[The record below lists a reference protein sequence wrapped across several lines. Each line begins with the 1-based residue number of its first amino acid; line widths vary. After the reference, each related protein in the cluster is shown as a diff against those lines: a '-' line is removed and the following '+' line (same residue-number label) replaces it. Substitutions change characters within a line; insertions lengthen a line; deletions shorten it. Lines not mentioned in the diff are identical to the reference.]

1 MHRREFLR
9 LASFTSGAFTLAG
22 SNMLHADSSI
32 LEASPDMPDEALFQM
47 FAEPSMQYRPMV
59 RWWWNGDRV
68 IGSELLRELDV
79 LKAAG
84 IGGVEI
90 NPIKFPNDAQAM
102 DIRPLQWLS
111 GEWID
116 VLEVVLKGA
125 RERGMTCDMIV
136 GSGWPFGGEFLARE
150 DQSQMMALGT
160 RDVTGPTRLEVT
172 RAELLA
178 DVSPALVS
186 PQAGALKELYNLTL
200 APYEL
205 NSLEQVKNLND
216 HISEERIVLEIPE
229 GRHVLYYLVKLT
241 GYMAVINGA
250 PGANGPVLN
259 HLDKGSVERYLN
271 RLADALTAKIGN
283 LHPYVRAF
291 FTDSIELEG
300 ANWCKHMAAT
310 FQERHG
316 YDLLPW
322 LPFLLFKVGEM
333 GNAVDGHY
341 GAHFTPAF
349 EKNVEAARYD
359 FQTLRRELFNE
370 CFVATFAAWCTRLGV
385 KSRMQAYGS
394 ECDAMTASPMLD
406 IPECET
412 WIRSER
418 IVPFDAADYRV
429 GRNYTM
435 INKFVSSAA
444 HLSGKQLI
452 SCEEMTNTDDPFGV
466 SLNRIKAAGDQ
477 SILSGV
483 TQSILHGFNYSPPE
497 IPFPGWVRYGT
508 YFSEHNTWWPYFHLW
523 AGYRARISS
532 VLQHSVMHADIAILP
547 PTADLASRF
556 GFQRDPFPQVAYPP
570 YLYELW
576 EAVHQNGSGC
586 DYITEDIIVRS
597 EMKDG
602 RLHYQQRSYKALLLP
617 EVERLAPNTAKAL
630 TRFVAAGG
638 TLFFLN
644 RVPTQS
650 AGMAEQHEADT
661 VAARM
666 SDLQKKYPQRA
677 VLVQV
682 DVASLVTWY
691 RELQRRFSVSPDV
704 LLSEPKD
711 FLSQV
716 HYRQAGREIF
726 FFANYSGD
734 QTHTFQAQ
742 FSTSRGY
749 KAWLWDPQTGERH
762 PLQWAPDTG
771 TLTLTLGPVASMLI
785 VLEHLGAESNEKPAL
800 PKEVHSKETTNVLRA
815 DWQVKL
821 EPVSG
826 NPETLTVSDW
836 KDPALTAALDGFA
849 GTITC
854 SAKVQI
860 DATRECFLDLG
871 VLHSVS
877 ELWVNG
883 RSLGVRWFGDQS
895 YDISHAVIAG
905 QNEIKLHLTTTLGN
919 YVKTLKDNRTAMDWS
934 RNTPTYPAGL
944 IHDVVLRVR

>member
-9 LASFTSGAFTLAG
+9 LASFTSGAFTFVG
-22 SNMLHADSSI
+22 PTMLHAGSRIS
-32 LEASPDMPDEALFQM
+32 ETSPGMPDESPFEM
-47 FAEPSMQYRPMV
+47 FADPPMQYRPMV

-102 DIRPLQWLS
+102 DTRPLQWLS

-150 DQSQMMALGT
+150 DQSQMVALGT
-160 RDVTGPTRLEVT
+160 RNVTGPTRLEVT

-186 PQAGALKELYNLTL
+186 PQAGALKELFSLML
-200 APYEL
+200 APYEI
-205 NSLEQVKNLND
+205 NTLEQVTNLND
-216 HISEERIVLEIPE
+216 HIGEERIVLEIPE
-229 GRHVLYYLVKLT
+229 GKHVLYYLVKLT

-259 HLDKGSVERYLN
+259 HLDKASVERYLN
-271 RLADALTAKIGN
+271 RLADALTTKIGD

-300 ANWCKHMAAT
+300 ANWCNDMATT
-310 FQERHG
+310 FQERRR

-341 GAHFTPAF
+341 GSHFAPAF
-349 EKNVEAARYD
+349 QKNVEAARYD

-370 CFVATFAAWCTRLGV
+370 NFVATFVAWCSRLGV

-394 ECDAMTASPMLD
+394 ECDVMTASPMLD

-483 TQSILHGFNYSPPE
+483 TQSVLHGFNYSPPE

-523 AGYRARISS
+523 TGYRARISS

-556 GFQRDPFPQVAYPP
+556 GFQRDPFPQVAYLP

-576 EAVHQNGSGC
+576 EAIHQNGSGC
-586 DYITEDIIVRS
+586 DYITEDIIVRG

-602 RLHYQQRSYKALLLP
+602 KLHYQQRPYKALFLP

-644 RVPTQS
+644 KVPTQS
-650 AGMAEQHEADT
+650 AGMAEQHETDT
-661 VAARM
+661 VATLM
-666 SDLQKKYPQRA
+666 GELQKKYPQRA

-682 DVASLVTWY
+682 DVASLLTWY
-691 RELQRRFSVSPDV
+691 RELQRRFSLSPDV
-704 LLSEPKD
+704 LLREPKD

-734 QTHTFQAQ
+734 QTHAFQAR
-742 FSTSRGY
+742 FSMWRGHQ
-749 KAWLWDPQTGERH
+749 AWLWDPQTGERH
-762 PLQWAPDTG
+762 PLEWAPDAG

-785 VLEHLGAESNEKPAL
+785 VLENRSAESREKPAL
-800 PKEVHSKETTNVLRA
+800 PSGAASAGATSVVRA

-821 EPVSG
+821 DPVTG
-826 NPETLTVSDW
+826 NPRTLTVSDW
-836 KDPALTAALDGFA
+836 KDPVLTAALDGFA

-854 SAKVQI
+854 SAKVRM

-895 YDISHAVIAG
+895 YDISHAVIEG
-905 QNEIKLHLTTTLGN
+905 QNELKLRLTTTLGN
-919 YVKTLKDNRTAMDWS
+919 YVKTLKNNRTAMDWT
-934 RNTPTYPAGL
+934 RNTPTYPVGF
-944 IHDVVLRVR
+944 IHDVVLRVD

>member
-22 SNMLHADSSI
+22 PSMLRADNSI
-32 LEASPDMPDEALFQM
+32 SADTPDESLFKM
-47 FAEPSMQYRPMV
+47 FADPPMQYRPMV

-90 NPIKFPNDAQAM
+90 NPIKFPGDAEAM
-102 DIRPLQWLS
+102 DTKPLQWLS

-116 VLEVVLKGA
+116 VLEIALKGA

-150 DQSQMMALGT
+150 DQSQMIALGT

-178 DVSPALVS
+178 EVSPALVS
-186 PQAGALKELYNLTL
+186 PQAGALKELFSLAL

-205 NSLEQVKNLND
+205 NTIEQVINLND
-216 HISEERIVLEIPE
+216 RTGEEQIVLEIPE
-229 GRHVLYYLVKLT
+229 GKHVLYSLVKLT

-250 PGANGPVLN
+250 PGSAGPVLN
-259 HLDKGSVERYLN
+259 HFDKGAVERYLN
-271 RLADALTAKIGN
+271 HLSDALTAKIGD

-300 ANWCKHMAAT
+300 ANWCHDMAAT
-310 FQERHG
+310 FQQRHG
-316 YDLLPW
+316 YGLLKW
-322 LPFLLFKVGEM
+322 LPFILFKVGAM
-333 GNAVDGHY
+333 GNAVAGHY
-341 GAHFTPAF
+341 GAHFAPDF

-359 FQTLRRELFNE
+359 FQTLRRELFTE
-370 CFVATFAAWCTRLGV
+370 HFVATFTAWCSRLGV

-394 ECDAMTASPMLD
+394 ECDVMTASQMLD

-418 IVPFDAADYRV
+418 IVPFDAANYRT
-429 GRNYTM
+429 GRSYTM

-452 SCEEMTNTDDPFGV
+452 SCEEMTNTDDAFGV

-483 TQSILHGFNYSPPE
+483 TQCVLHGFNYSPPE

-523 AGYRARISS
+523 AEYRARIST
-532 VLQHSVMHADIAILP
+532 VLQHSAMHADIAILP
-547 PTADLASRF
+547 PMADLASRF

-576 EAVHQNGSGC
+576 EAIHQNGSGC
-586 DYITEDIIVRS
+586 DYITEDVIVQG

-602 RLHYQQRSYKALLLP
+602 KLHYRQRSYKALLLP
-617 EVERLAPNTAKAL
+617 DVESLAPHTAKAL
-630 TRFVAAGG
+630 ARFVASGG

-644 RVPTQS
+644 RVPTKS
-650 AGMAEQHEADT
+650 TGMAQQHESDA
-661 VAARM
+661 VAAQVSEM
-666 SDLQKKYPQRA
+666 QKKYPQRA
-677 VLVQV
+677 LLVQV
-682 DVASLVTWY
+682 DAASLLTWY
-691 RELQRRFSVSPDV
+691 RDLQRRFNLSPDV
-704 LLSEPKD
+704 VLSEPKD

-716 HYRQAGREIF
+716 HYSQAEREIF
-726 FFANYSGD
+726 FFVNYSGD
-734 QTHTFQAQ
+734 QTHTFQTQ
-742 FSTSRGY
+742 FPMGRGR
-749 KAWLWDPQTGERH
+749 KAFLWDTQTGERH
-762 PLQWAPDTG
+762 PLHWAADES

-785 VLEHLGAESNEKPAL
+785 VLEHGSTEKNNEPAL
-800 PKEVHSKETTNVLRA
+800 TSVSASEGTTRVLRA
-815 DWQVKL
+815 EWQVEL

-826 NPETLTVSDW
+826 KPSTLPVSNLQ
-836 KDPALTAALDGFA
+836 DPSLTAALDGFGGA
-849 GTITC
+849 ITF
-854 SAKVQI
+854 STKVPI
-860 DATRECFLDLG
+860 DAARECFLELG
-871 VLHSVS
+871 VLHSIS

-883 RSLGVRWFGDQS
+883 HPLGVRWFGNQS
-895 YDISHAVIAG
+895 YDISHAVIEG
-905 QNEIKLHLTTTLGN
+905 QNELKLRLTTTLGN
-919 YVKTLKDNRTAMDWS
+919 YMKTLQNNKTATDWS
-934 RNTPTYPAGL
+934 NDTPIYPAGL
-944 IHDVVLRVR
+944 IHDVLLRVR

>member
-22 SNMLHADSSI
+22 PSMLHAGSMNS
-32 LEASPDMPDEALFQM
+32 EASPGMPDESLFQM
-47 FAEPSMQYRPMV
+47 FADPSMQYRPMV

-68 IGSELLRELDV
+68 VGSELLRELDV

-90 NPIKFPNDAQAM
+90 NPIKFPHDAPAM
-102 DIRPLQWLS
+102 DTRPLQWLS

-125 RERGMTCDMIV
+125 RERGMMCDMIV
-136 GSGWPFGGEFLARE
+136 GSGWPFGGEFLTRE
-150 DQSQMMALGT
+150 EQSQMVALGT
-160 RDVTGPTRLEVT
+160 RDVTGPARLEVT

-186 PQAGALKELYNLTL
+186 PQAGALKELFSL
-200 APYEL
+200 ALVPYEL
-205 NSLEQVKNLND
+205 NALGQVTNLSQQ
-216 HISEERIVLEIPE
+216 IGEERIVVEVPE
-229 GRHVLYYLVKLT
+229 GKHVLYYLVKLT

-259 HLDKGSVERYLN
+259 HLDKAAVERYLT
-271 RLADALTAKIGN
+271 RLSDALTAKIGD

-300 ANWCKHMAAT
+300 ANWFNGMAAT

-333 GNAVDGHY
+333 GNAVAGHY
-341 GAHFTPAF
+341 GAHFSAGF
-349 EKNVEAARYD
+349 EKSVEAARYD
-359 FQTLRRELFNE
+359 FQTLRREIFNE
-370 CFVATFAAWCTRLGV
+370 HFVATFTAWCTRLGV

-394 ECDAMTASPMLD
+394 ECDVMTASAMLD

-412 WIRSER
+412 WLRSEA

-477 SILSGV
+477 NILSGV
-483 TQSILHGFNYSPPE
+483 TGSVLHGFNYSPPE

-523 AGYRARISS
+523 TAYKARIYS
-532 VLQHSVMHADIAILP
+532 VLQHSVMQADIAILP

-556 GFQRDPFPQVAYPP
+556 GFQRDPFPQVVEPP

-586 DYITEDIIVRS
+586 DYVTEDMIVRG
-597 EMKDG
+597 EMKGG

-617 EVERLAPNTAKAL
+617 DVERLAPKTAEAL
-630 TRFVAAGG
+630 TRFVASGG
-638 TLFFLN
+638 TVLFLN
-644 RVPTQS
+644 RVPTMS
-650 AGMAEQHEADT
+650 EGMAELDEADV
-661 VAARM
+661 VAATISAM
-666 SDLQKKYPQRA
+666 QAKYPQRA
-677 VLVQV
+677 VLTQV
-682 DVASLVTWY
+682 DAASLLTWF
-691 RELQRRFSVSPDV
+691 REMQRRFSLTPDV
-704 LLSEPKD
+704 LLSDPRD
-711 FLSQV
+711 FVSQV
-716 HYRQAGREIF
+716 HYRQAEREIF

-734 QTHTFQAQ
+734 ETHTFEAQ
-742 FSTSRGY
+742 FSAGRGRT
-749 KAWLWDPQTGERH
+749 AWLWDTETGERR
-762 PLQWAPDTG
+762 PLPWAPDAG

-785 VLEHLGAESNEKPAL
+785 VLEQRGAEGNERPSLSSGIASAGT
-800 PKEVHSKETTNVLRA
+800 VRVLS
-815 DWQVKL
+815 DHWQVEL
-821 EPVSG
+821 ERVDG
-826 NPETLTVSDW
+826 KTQTLTVSDLNG
-836 KDPALTAALDGFA
+836 PALTAALDGFA

-854 SAKVQI
+854 STKVQI
-860 DATRECFLDLG
+860 DAARECSLELG

-877 ELWVNG
+877 ELWMNG
-883 RSLGVRWFGDQS
+883 RSLGVRWFGNQT
-895 YDISHAVIAG
+895 YDISHAVIEG
-905 QNEIKLHLTTTLGN
+905 QNEFRLRLTTTLGN

-934 RNTPTYPAGL
+934 RDTPVYPSGF
-944 IHDVVLRVR
+944 IHDVLLRER

>member
-9 LASFTSGAFTLAG
+9 LASFTSGAFTLVG
-22 SNMLHADSSI
+22 PTMLHADSSI
-32 LEASPDMPDEALFQM
+32 SAAAPSMPDESPYQIFTD
-47 FAEPSMQYRPMV
+47 PPMQYRPMV

-68 IGSELLRELDV
+68 IGSELLRELDI

-102 DIRPLQWLS
+102 DTKPLQWLS
-111 GEWID
+111 SEWID

-136 GSGWPFGGEFLARE
+136 GSGWPFGGELLSRE
-150 DQSQMMALGT
+150 EQSQMIALGT
-160 RDVTGPTRLEVT
+160 RDVTGPARLEVT
-172 RAELLA
+172 RAELLS

-186 PQAGALKELYNLTL
+186 PQAGALKELFSLAL

-205 NSLEQVKNLND
+205 NTLKAVTNLND
-216 HISEERIVLEIPE
+216 QTGEERIMLEIPE
-229 GRHVLYYLVKLT
+229 GRHVLYYQVKLT

-259 HLDKGSVERYLN
+259 HLDRISVERYLN
-271 RLADALTAKIGN
+271 RLGDALTAKIGD

-300 ANWCKHMAAT
+300 ANWCNDMAAT

-322 LPFLLFKVGEM
+322 LPFILFKVGEM
-333 GNAVDGHY
+333 GNAVDEHY
-341 GAHFTPAF
+341 GAHFAPEF
-349 EKNVEAARYD
+349 QNNVESVRYD

-370 CFVATFAAWCTRLGV
+370 RFVATFAAWCSRLGV

-394 ECDAMTASPMLD
+394 ECDVMTASPMLD

-412 WIRSER
+412 WIRSEQ

-483 TQSILHGFNYSPPE
+483 TQSVLHGFNYSPPE

-523 AGYRARISS
+523 AEYRARISS
-532 VLQHSVMHADIAILP
+532 VFQHSVMQADIAILP

-556 GFQRDPFPQVAYPP
+556 GFQRDPFPQEVYPP

-576 EAVHQNGSGC
+576 EAIHQNGSGC
-586 DYITEDIIVRS
+586 DYITEDIIVQG
-597 EMKDG
+597 EIKAG
-602 RLHYQQRSYKALLLP
+602 KLHYLERSYKALLLP
-617 EVERLAPNTAKAL
+617 EVERIAPNTAKAL
-630 TRFVAAGG
+630 TCFVAAGG
-638 TLFFLN
+638 TVFFLN
-644 RVPTQS
+644 RVPTKS
-650 AGMAEQHEADT
+650 RGMAELHEADT
-661 VAARM
+661 VAALVSEM
-666 SDLQKKYPQRA
+666 QEKYPQRA

-682 DVASLVTWY
+682 DAASLLTWY
-691 RELQRRFSVSPDV
+691 
-704 LLSEPKD
+704 
-711 FLSQV
+711 
-716 HYRQAGREIF
+716 HCC
-726 FFANYSGD
+726 
-734 QTHTFQAQ
+734 
-742 FSTSRGY
+742 
-749 KAWLWDPQTGERH
+749 
-762 PLQWAPDTG
+762 
-771 TLTLTLGPVASMLI
+771 
-785 VLEHLGAESNEKPAL
+785 PA
-800 PKEVHSKETTNVLRA
+800 
-815 DWQVKL
+815 
-821 EPVSG
+821 
-826 NPETLTVSDW
+826 
-836 KDPALTAALDGFA
+836 
-849 GTITC
+849 
-854 SAKVQI
+854 
-860 DATRECFLDLG
+860 
-871 VLHSVS
+871 
-877 ELWVNG
+877 
-883 RSLGVRWFGDQS
+883 
-895 YDISHAVIAG
+895 IS
-905 QNEIKLHLTTTLGN
+905 
-919 YVKTLKDNRTAMDWS
+919 
-934 RNTPTYPAGL
+934 
-944 IHDVVLRVR
+944 

>member
-22 SNMLHADSSI
+22 PSMLHADGNIS
-32 LEASPDMPDEALFQM
+32 EVAAGTPDESLFQM
-47 FAEPSMQYRPMV
+47 FTDPSMQYRPMV
-59 RWWWNGDRV
+59 RWWWNGDHV

-102 DIRPLQWLS
+102 DTRPLQWLS

-136 GSGWPFGGEFLARE
+136 GSGWPFGGEFLTRE
-150 DQSQMMALGT
+150 EQSQMVALGT

-186 PQAGALKELYNLTL
+186 PQAGALKELFSLAL

-205 NSLEQVKNLND
+205 NALDQVTHLSD
-216 HISEERIVLEIPE
+216 RVGEERIVLEIPE
-229 GRHVLYYLVKLT
+229 GKHVLYYLVKLT

-259 HLDKGSVERYLN
+259 HLDKAAVERYLN
-271 RLADALTAKIGN
+271 RLADALTAKIGD

-300 ANWCKHMAAT
+300 ANWCNDMAAT
-310 FQERHG
+310 FKERHG

-322 LPFLLFKVGEM
+322 LPFILFKVGEM
-333 GNAVDGHY
+333 GNAVAGGY

-349 EKNVEAARYD
+349 QKNVEAARYD

-370 CFVATFAAWCTRLGV
+370 HFVATFTAWCSRLGV

-394 ECDAMTASPMLD
+394 ECDVMTASPMLD

-412 WIRSER
+412 WLRSEK
-418 IVPFDAADYRV
+418 IVPFDAEDYRV

-483 TQSILHGFNYSPPE
+483 TGSVLHGFNYSPPE

-523 AGYRARISS
+523 AAYKARIYS

-576 EAVHQNGSGC
+576 EAIHQNGSGC
-586 DYITEDIIVRS
+586 DYVTEDVILRS
-597 EMKDG
+597 EMKG
-602 RLHYQQRSYKALLLP
+602 GKLHYQQRSYKAILLP

-638 TLFFLN
+638 TLLFLN
-644 RVPTQS
+644 RVPTKS
-650 AGMAEQHEADT
+650 AGMAEQHEAGT
-661 VAARM
+661 VAELVSEM
-666 SDLQKKYPQRA
+666 QEKYPQRA
-677 VLVQV
+677 VLVKV
-682 DVASLVTWY
+682 DVASLLTWF
-691 RELQRRFSVSPDV
+691 RELQRRFSLSPDV

-716 HYRQAGREIF
+716 HYRQAEREIF

-742 FSTSRGY
+742 CPMGRRYT
-749 KAWLWDPQTGERH
+749 AWLWDTQTGERH
-762 PLQWAPDTG
+762 PLRWAPDAG
-771 TLTLTLGPVASMLI
+771 TLTLTLGPVESMLI
-785 VLEHLGAESNEKPAL
+785 VLEHRNAEGNEQPAL
-800 PKEVHSKETTNVLRA
+800 PSGSASAGTTRVLRA
-815 DWQVKL
+815 DWQVEL

-826 NPETLTVSDW
+826 TPRTLMVSDW
-836 KDPALTAALDGFA
+836 KDPALTSALDGFG

-854 SAKVQI
+854 STKVQI
-860 DATRECFLDLG
+860 DAARECFLELG

-877 ELWVNG
+877 ELWLNG
-883 RSLGVRWFGDQS
+883 RSLGVRWFGNQT
-895 YDISHAVIAG
+895 YDISHAVIEG
-905 QNEIKLHLTTTLGN
+905 QNELRLRLTTTLGN
-919 YVKTLKDNRTAMDWS
+919 YVKTLKDSRTAMDWS
-934 RNTPTYPAGL
+934 RETPTYPVGL
-944 IHDVVLRVR
+944 IHDVLLRVH